1 MARARVTRSHEGF
14 LTIEL
19 RAGERSEFN
28 ACTVDA
34 IRAAKIPVDLTGPV
48 EVPLAFDFT
57 DAK

>member
-1 MARARVTRSHEGF
+1 
-14 LTIEL
+14 LTIEF
-19 RAGERSEFN
+19 RAGDRSEFN
-28 ACTVDA
+28 ACIADA